1 MQKIMKTTK
10 SPIKTSG
17 ESTTLKHFRLDCAAL
32 SAAGAGRP
40 RNEDHIVFAA
50 PGDPAAEQANAGY
63 LFAVADGETAP
74 GIRLS
79 ASRETCTSLLEVL
92 DDPRRTELRP
102 DLMLHRLH
110 DANDRCHSVIESR
123 CAATALWLWE
133 DPQRPALVA
142 AWAHVGH
149 TRLYHHAHGEWKRLT
164 RDHAKGRLLDRAV
177 GQGPGLEIETG
188 QKMIHPGE
196 RLALVTAGVWRT
208 SPPGSAISSRAFPA
222 TSEAVRR
229 LVGQAR
235 LNGSRDDTTAIVIA
249 VRRGDEDPEPEH

>member
-1 MQKIMKTTK
+1 MKTIR
-10 SPIKTSG
+10 SPIQISG
-17 ESTTLKHFRLDCAAL
+17 ESTSLQNVRLDCAAL
-32 SAAGAGRP
+32 TAAGAGRP

-63 LFAVADGETAP
+63 LFAVADGETTP
-74 GIRLS
+74 GISLS
-79 ASRETCTSLLEVL
+79 ASKETCTSLLEVL

-102 DLMLHRLH
+102 DLMLHRLQ
-110 DANDRCHSVIESR
+110 DANDRCHGVIQAR

-133 DPQRPALVA
+133 DPQRVALVA

-149 TRLYHHAHGEWKRLT
+149 TRLYHHSRGEWKRLT

-177 GQGPGLEIETG
+177 GQGPGLQIETG
-188 QKMIHPGE
+188 QKTIHPGE

-208 SPPGSAISSRAFPA
+208 STPGSAISSRAFPT
-222 TSEAVRR
+222 TSEAVRQM
-229 LVGQAR
+229 VGQAR

-249 VRRGDEDPEPEH
+249 ARRGDEDPEPEH

>member
-1 MQKIMKTTK
+1 MKTK
-10 SPIKTSG
+10 QSPIQISG
-17 ESTTLKHFRLDCAAL
+17 ESTTLRTVRLDCAAL
-32 SAAGAGRP
+32 TAAGAGRP
-40 RNEDHIVFAA
+40 HNEDSIVFAA
-50 PGDPAAEQANAGY
+50 PGDPVAEQANAGY
-63 LFAVADGETAP
+63 LFVVADGETSP
-74 GIRLS
+74 GITLS

-92 DDPRRTELRP
+92 DDPRRTDLRP
-102 DLMLHRLH
+102 DLMLHRLQ
-110 DANDRCHSVIESR
+110 DANDRCHDVIKSR

-133 DPQRPALVA
+133 DTQRAALLA

-149 TRLYHHAHGEWKRLT
+149 TRLYHHARGEWKRLT

-188 QKMIHPGE
+188 QRTILPGE
-196 RLALVTAGVWRT
+196 RLVLVTAGVWRT
-208 SPPGSAISSRAFPA
+208 SPPGGSISSRSFPT

-249 VRRGDEDPEPEH
+249 VRHGDEDPEPEH